1 MSKKSIRKYLTTAFI
16 AACVTICL
24 LYWFGVFSGELT
36 TSEILCSLADAFF
49 VTGVLTLGAFGLLF
63 LSSQGIFDSLSY
75 VGSMAVRSFVPGMRL
90 GGYEKYGDYKI
101 RKDEKRIRIK
111 DFLFILYVGLAFTL
125 LGGIFTMV
133 FSFM

>member
-1 MSKKSIRKYLTTAFI
+1 MKKYL
-16 AACVTICL
+16 VTIGIVSSVTLCL
-24 LYWFGVFSGELT
+24 LYWFGTFSGELT
-36 TSEILCSLADAFF
+36 ASEILCTLADSFF
-49 VTGVLTLGAFGLLF
+49 VSGILTLVAFGFIF
-63 LSSQGIFDSLSY
+63 LSSQGVFDSLSY

-101 RKDEKRIRIK
+101 RKDEKRIRTK
-111 DFLFILYVGLAFTL
+111 DYLFILYVGLAFTL